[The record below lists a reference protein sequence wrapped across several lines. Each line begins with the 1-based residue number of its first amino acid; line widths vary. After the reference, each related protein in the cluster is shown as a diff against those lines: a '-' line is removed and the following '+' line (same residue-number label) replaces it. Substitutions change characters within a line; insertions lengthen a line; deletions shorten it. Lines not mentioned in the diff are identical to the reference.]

1 MQLADQ
7 GAVVGRFRGGKLLL
21 QTTKP
26 AVTVNRVL
34 DCSSLERRGFLRNVG
49 DAPVLRQLDVALVG
63 VQLVAQQREETRL
76 ARAVG
81 ADQSGVLAGVERQV
95 DLLEQQLGAAP
106 QADLR
111 KANQE
116 MTLTSQS
123 DSMGNANTSAMRIA
137 SAARNTAT
145 PL

>member
-7 GAVVGRFRGGKLLL
+7 VTIVRLFGLQKLLL
-21 QTTKP
+21 ESAQGDI
-26 AVTVNRVL
+26 AIDRVL
-34 DCSSLERRGFLRNVG
+34 HRGSLQRRGFLRDVG
-49 DAPVLRQLDVALVG
+49 DAPVPGQVDVALVG

-81 ADQSGVLAGVERQV
+81 ADQPGVLAGVERQV

-111 KANQE
+111 EADQE

-123 DSMGNANTSAMRIA
+123 ESMGNASTSAMRIA